1 MFAIGQLFNRGKN
14 KERIGQILLT
24 NEVLPHFHGIPPIS
38 NKTIHVV
45 KKSVDENTVEVFQ
58 VGCSSS
64 TTEAVLYFPSRVLT
78 QNKVPVKVKNGRL
91 KPVNV
96 DDSFTKEGFQKGQ
109 IYQFKQLGYLGD
121 INDDKKVEMVT
132 DQLVVFKPIGADY
145 FSFYSYQEL
154 DALKSC
160 GKLIDV

>member
-1 MFAIGQLFNRGKN
+1 MGY
-14 KERIGQILLT
+14 
-24 NEVLPHFHGIPPIS
+24 
-38 NKTIHVV
+38 
-45 KKSVDENTVEVFQ
+45 
-58 VGCSSS
+58 SSS
-64 TTEAVLYFPSRVLT
+64 TTEAVLYLPSRVLT

-160 GKLIDV
+160 EKLIDV